1 MVRQKLLL
9 YQTVDK
15 YLTQKSNSI
24 PNATAIDFEGKKLTY
39 DELNSR
45 TNKLANFLISKDIGK
60 NSRIGIC
67 LDRSFEMIICLIGI
81 LKAGAAYVPLDP
93 DYPPGRLA
101 IMQEDAK
108 LSLLLCHEKFSSR
121 FDKSNNLVFWKSI
134 EKKIDEYS
142 DKDPLVSINGEDV
155 AYVIFT
161 SGSTGRPKGISM
173 PHRALANLIEWQLE
187 RSYFKKKANVLQY
200 SSISFDVSFQEIAT
214 TLASGGTLYLTD
226 DKKRRDPRILLE
238 YLNGNLLEWAIIAK
252 KNNTLIGTIR
262 FEQWD
267 HKHKHAKVGFALT
280 KKWWGKGI
288 MSDLL
293 SSFIR
298 FGFSELDFNRIQ
310 ANINSSHLACI
321 NLFKKKGFQKEGIL
335 RERYIMDD
343 DVIVFSLLKNELNLV
358 N

>member
-1 MVRQKLLL
+1 MSFPVEKIQCRK
-9 YQTVDK
+9 V
-15 YLTQKSNSI
+15 YLRN
-24 PNATAIDFEGKKLTY
+24 ID
-39 DELNSR
+39 
-45 TNKLANFLISKDIGK
+45 ISD
-60 NSRIGIC
+60 
-67 LDRSFEMIICLIGI
+67 
-81 LKAGAAYVPLDP
+81 V
-93 DYPPGRLA
+93 
-101 IMQEDAK
+101 
-108 LSLLLCHEKFSSR
+108 
-121 FDKSNNLVFWKSI
+121 KSI
-134 EKKIDEYS
+134 YEIYS
-142 DKDPLVSINGEDV
+142 DPEVT
-155 AYVIFT
+155 IFLDF
-161 SGSTGRPKGISM
+161 PPMNNII
-173 PHRALANLIEWQLE
+173 HAENLI
-187 RSYFKKKANVLQY
+187 
-200 SSISFDVSFQEIAT
+200 
-214 TLASGGTLYLTD
+214 D
-226 DKKRRDPRILLE
+226 DILLE